1 MSERDDAEFGRLI
14 GADIEPESL
23 DWQHLSPNADTDRRA
38 WSLGALDF
46 DLVPPGGVGRWRP
59 VGPAPLTVRNEQMF
73 CGPGPTAGQVRDL
86 AIDPT
91 PGEAATM
98 YMACNSAGLW
108 KSTDG
113 GASWKPLNDQLPS
126 LRIGAVA
133 LDPDDPRVVYA
144 GSGNLF
150 DGSLGERRGAG
161 LFKSI
166 DGGIT
171 WMDIDGGLEGSE
183 LADGGINRIV
193 VAAPDQVLVGTQ
205 QALLLSTDGGSSF
218 LNTNRLHFG
227 FIAALALDNSQ
238 RCVRRVRD
246 ATIANPIVLT
256 ATRHG
261 WRDNDIVY
269 VGGVA
274 SNREANGRWRVHV
287 LDANRVELLG
297 SVGNGVDATSGQAVG
312 PAHSRSIAVTGA
324 TVPAVN
330 RPVVLTAAA
339 HGLLTGDVVAVH
351 GVQGMNGANGSWS
364 VEVVDVDHVRLRHTR
379 GSGAYTGGGAIDAA
393 DVAIDMD
400 IAHITDEVAGAVFT
414 VHEHGF
420 ATGDR
425 TRVAGVANVTGD
437 AANARV
443 AEVLDADRARLRNIH
458 LAGAFAGGGTLQRP
472 PAVWNTLLLS
482 ANGFFDRDNNS
493 NPNPSRGLFRL
504 TLTADGPVK
513 SGDLLSNP
521 GGFTATYNRVA
532 FAQGGSGATR
542 SLYALVQHGGVPG
555 VTTVNRLRAFLRSAD
570 DGESWTQPGN
580 LLAVTQGWEQ
590 RQSHYD
596 LLIAVDPRNPR
607 RVYAGMKQIWVSE
620 DAGDHWRTRL
630 PPNEGGWNVGSIA
643 TRSLAPSLAQVH
655 WDQHV
660 FCHPPATFWPP
671 VAAPV
676 PLYSGNDGGLVRS
689 DDAAV
694 SFTQLNEGVAT
705 ALLLSL
711 DIGRGA
717 GRNGVMFGG
726 MWDNGTA
733 GHRPDADAAQ
743 RWSIGSD
750 GDGGVV
756 AVDPADTNIVFG
768 INNGSVVRSFDG
780 GNTWQSQGS
789 LMNMPAL
796 EVRNTNPVEVV
807 MASHP
812 LQTGDSV
819 RLIDVQ
825 GGNGVANG
833 VHVVTRIDDRT
844 FSLNG
849 VNGVAVPAFVAP
861 QRVQGNRYRREFA
874 VTAATLGNPIEIETA
889 EDNGLVTGDKVNLVG
904 VVGPTQANS
913 TALNPWFT
921 VTVIDAKRV
930 SLDGSDATGA
940 NAYVSGT
947 GVVRGPQVPNELL
960 PIFFAAPFLAAG
972 GARPVVI
979 AALGHRFVSGDTVT
993 VTGVRSLTD
1002 ANVANHAITVIDA
1015 DSFALDGLTSTQRSR
1030 VNARVALPST
1040 CNGLPA
1046 GANADTFVRIAIV
1059 PNGAARATRIFV
1071 SVGRDLF
1078 RSDDGGRRFTR
1089 VHHNFPGLVT
1099 ALCANDPARL
1109 WVGIAQFASAG
1120 TARAGE
1126 VWFSRDGGAHWLTD
1140 AADNFVGRLG
1150 ARGSVSAIAEDPRNA
1165 QRVAVSF
1172 AGYSNTDPRFLSR
1185 HVFVSSTAGI
1195 RNAGVFPW
1203 QEVGGTS
1210 FNLSAN
1216 LPDLPVLAVGFDA
1229 TNTPSDLLVGTDLGV
1244 LRQTATGWQRVGSN
1258 LPRVSVQAL
1267 AMDNT
1272 LQPAASVVRIG
1283 TYGRSAWELER
1294 PATAVLDVLCDS
1306 GFAPTLVGNTRTQS
1320 LTLHN
1325 AGAAP
1330 LQVTQIQFIGADFSL
1345 APVPA
1350 LPLALAAGASE
1361 SLQLRYAPVAAGNSA
1376 ATLTIDSD
1384 DPVQPLQTFE
1394 LRGIGAAAGGPPVAT
1409 FPRRL
1414 RFGATLVGRTRDLP
1428 FVIENRCLVSV
1439 VVTNVGLFNPVPGL
1453 TVDAAPARP
1462 FTLAPGASQTVLL
1475 HYAPAAVVAAGFR
1488 ETLLLETED
1497 SLHQQG
1503 RTELIRLV
1511 GSAHS
1516 VGTDLLTSLLAAIGL
1531 ADEPDEVIV

>member
-1 MSERDDAEFGRLI
+1 MSEPDAEFGRLI

-23 DWQHLSPNADTDRRA
+23 DWQHLSPTADTDRRA

-46 DLVPPGGVGRWRP
+46 DRVPPGGVGRWRA

-91 PGEAATM
+91 PAAAPTM

-108 KSTDG
+108 KSGDG
-113 GASWKPLNDQLPS
+113 GASWKPLNDQLPT

-133 LDPDDPRVVYA
+133 LDPDNPRVVYA

-161 LFKSI
+161 IFKSL
-166 DGGIT
+166 DAGAT
-171 WMDIDGGLEGSE
+171 WMRIDGGLEGSE

-193 VAAPDQVLVGTQ
+193 VPAPEQVIVGTQ
-205 QALLLSTDGGSSF
+205 QALMLSTDGGVSF
-218 LNTNRLHFG
+218 PSTNRLHNG
-227 FIAALALDNSQ
+227 FIAGLALDTSQ
-238 RCVRRVRD
+238 RTVRRVRD
-246 ATIANPIVLT
+246 ATIASPVVLT

-274 SNREANGRWRVHV
+274 SNRDANGRWSVHV

-324 TVPAVN
+324 TVPAAN
-330 RPVVLTAAA
+330 RPVVLTAAG
-339 HGLLTGDVVAVH
+339 HGLLTGDIVAVH
-351 GVQGMNGANGSWS
+351 GVLGLNGANGSWS
-364 VEVVDVDHVRLRHTR
+364 VEVVDVDHVRLRHSR
-379 GSGAYTGGGAIDAA
+379 GTGAHTGGGTIDAA
-393 DVAIDMD
+393 DVAIDMA
-400 IAHITDEVAGAVFT
+400 IALIADDAAGAVFT

-425 TRVAGVANVTGD
+425 TRVVGVANLTGD

-443 AEVLDADRARLRNIH
+443 AEVVDADRVRLAQIH

-482 ANGFFDRDNNS
+482 ANGFFDRDNGS

-504 TLTADGPVK
+504 TLTSDGPVE

-521 GGFTATYNRVA
+521 GGFTPTFNRVA

-542 SLYALVQHGGVPG
+542 TLYALVQHGGVPG
-555 VTTVNRLRAFLRSAD
+555 VQTTNRLRAFMRSAD
-570 DGESWTQPGN
+570 GGESWTQPGN
-580 LLAVTQGWEQ
+580 LLAITQGREQ
-590 RQSHYD
+590 NQSHYD
-596 LLIAVDPRNPR
+596 LLLAVDPRNPR
-607 RVYAGMKQIWVSE
+607 RVYAGVKQIWASE
-620 DAGDHWRTRL
+620 DAGDHWRTPM
-630 PPNEGGWNVGSIA
+630 PPNEAGKNLPLVTA
-643 TRSLAPSLAQVH
+643 LPNAPSMTQVH

-660 FCHPPATFWPP
+660 FCQPPPSFWPLP
-671 VAAPV
+671 AVPV
-676 PLYSGNDGGLVRS
+676 PLYSGNDGGLVRT

-694 SFTQLNEGVAT
+694 SFAQLNEGVAT

-733 GHRPDADAAQ
+733 GHRPDGDAAR

-750 GDGGVV
+750 GDGGAV
-756 AVDPADTNIVFG
+756 AVDPADPNIVFG
-768 INNGSVVRSFDG
+768 INNGQLVRSFDS
-780 GNTWQSQGS
+780 GNTWQLQGAAI
-789 LMNMPAL
+789 LMPPL

-807 MASHP
+807 MVGHP
-812 LQTGDSV
+812 LQTGNAAG
-819 RLIDVQ
+819 LFDVQ

-833 VHVVTRIDDRT
+833 VHTVTRIDVRT

-861 QRVQGNRYRREFA
+861 QRVLGNRYRREFA
-874 VTAATLGNPIEIETA
+874 VTAATLGNPIEIETS
-889 EDNGLVTGDKVNLVG
+889 EVNGLVTGDQVNVIG
-904 VVGPTQANS
+904 VVGPTQANNP
-913 TALNPWFT
+913 AANPWFT
-921 VTVIDAKRV
+921 VTVINAQRF

-940 NAYVSGT
+940 KPYAPGT
-947 GVVRGPQVPNELL
+947 GVVRGARVPNELVA
-960 PIFFAAPFLAAG
+960 IFFVAPFRAAA
-972 GARPVVI
+972 GARPVVVT
-979 AALGHRFVSGDTVT
+979 AFGHRFVSGDTVT
-993 VTGVRSLTD
+993 VTGVRRLTD
-1002 ANVANHAITVIDA
+1002 ANVNNHAITVIDA
-1015 DSFALDGLTSTQRSR
+1015 DSFELVGLTSTQRWR
-1030 VNARVALPST
+1030 DNARVAFQT
-1040 CNGLPA
+1040 IGNGLP
-1046 GANADTFVRIAIV
+1046 GGGNADTFTRIAIV
-1059 PNGAARATRIFV
+1059 PNGAVPATRIFV
-1071 SVGRDLF
+1071 SVGRDLY
-1078 RSDDGGRRFTR
+1078 RSDDGGRLFKR
-1089 VHHNFPGLVT
+1089 VHQNFPGVVT
-1099 ALCANDPARL
+1099 ALCANDPLRL
-1109 WVGIAQFASAG
+1109 WVGIAQYAAG
-1120 TARAGE
+1120 NTTRAGE

-1140 AADNFVGRLG
+1140 KADNFVGRLG
-1150 ARGSVSAIAEDPRNA
+1150 ARSSVSAIAEDPRNV

-1172 AGYSNTDPRFLSR
+1172 AGYSDTDPRFLSR
-1185 HVFVSSTAGI
+1185 HVFVTMTAGI
-1195 RNAGVFPW
+1195 RNAGAFPW
-1203 QEVGGTS
+1203 QEQGGTS

-1216 LPDLPVLAVGFDA
+1216 LPDLPVLAIGFDA
-1229 TNTPSDLLVGTDLGV
+1229 TQSPSDLLVGTDLGV

-1267 AMDNT
+1267 ALDNS

-1294 PATAVLDVLCDS
+1294 PATAVLDVICDG
-1306 GFAPTLVGNTRTQS
+1306 GFAPTLVGNTRTQT

-1325 AGAAP
+1325 AGGAT
-1330 LQVTQIQFIGADFSL
+1330 LNITQIQFSSADFSL
-1345 APVPA
+1345 APAPG
-1350 LPLALAAGASE
+1350 LPLTLLAGKSVVLALGYTPAAAGT
-1361 SLQLRYAPVAAGNSA
+1361 SA
-1376 ATLTIDSD
+1376 ATLALSSD
-1384 DPVQPLQTFE
+1384 DPADAFKTFE
-1394 LRGIGAAAGGPPVAT
+1394 LRGIGAVAGGEPVAT

-1428 FVIENRCLVSV
+1428 FTIENRSLVDV
-1439 VVTNVGLFNPVPGL
+1439 VVTNVDLFNPVPGL
-1453 TVDAAPARP
+1453 SIDAAPARP
-1462 FTLAPGASQTVLL
+1462 FAIAPGASQTVML
-1475 HYAPAAVVAAGFR
+1475 HYTPTAVAAAGFR
-1488 ETLLLETED
+1488 ETLMLETE
-1497 SLHQQG
+1497 SKTHTQP
-1503 RTELIRLV
+1503 RTELIRVV